1 MESPPDN
8 RDPLANND
16 PSILDL
22 VGKQILKQ
30 ILLAFNKEL
39 SRQHDQDLVLMVQR
53 SETGGLGIRSLL
65 SIVYNGGQHNYISDA
80 AKL

>member
-8 RDPLANND
+8 RDQIANND
-16 PSILDL
+16 QSILDQ

-39 SRQHDQDLVLMVQR
+39 SRQHDQDLVLLVQR

-65 SIVYNGGQHNYISDA
+65 SIVYNGGQHNYIRDVS
-80 AKL
+80 KL